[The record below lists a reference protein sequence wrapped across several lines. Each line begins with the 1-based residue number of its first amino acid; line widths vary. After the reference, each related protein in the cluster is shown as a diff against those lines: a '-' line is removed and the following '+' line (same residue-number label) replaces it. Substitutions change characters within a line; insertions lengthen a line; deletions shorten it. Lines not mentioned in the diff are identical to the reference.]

1 MDVGEKI
8 KKHLSEIV
16 TERCLFLEKIK
27 FIFNA
32 NQPTASTSCGCEI
45 QNASQDIKIAWNIAV
60 NDHNIYCTF

>member
-8 KKHLSEIV
+8 KKHLSEIA
-16 TERCLFLEKIK
+16 TEKCLFLEKIK

-45 QNASQDIKIAWNIAV
+45 QNA
-60 NDHNIYCTF
+60 